1 MIIHSPSYSFRRQ
14 LHSLDLPLQETH
26 LTPTAPRE
34 GQSPD
39 LINRGQNQVL
49 LENQGLNPLPGEDQR
64 LNPLPGEDQRLNPLP
79 GEDQGLNPLPGE
91 DQGLAVLDT
100 AVATDISPG
109 HTLPDPHKTG
119 TVYISANW
127 TIHNLIPKTLP
138 SFCSCYS
145 MTCIFHLP
153 KIFPMH
159 PHIVHIWS
167 GKWYFHSTVA

>member
-34 GQSPD
+34 RQNPD
-39 LINRGQNQVL
+39 LTSRNQSQVL
-49 LENQGLNPLPGEDQR
+49 L
-64 LNPLPGEDQRLNPLP
+64 
-79 GEDQGLNPLPGE
+79 EDQGLNLLPGE
-91 DQGLAVLDT
+91 GQGLAVLDT
-100 AVATDISPG
+100 AVATGISPG

-127 TIHNLIPKTLP
+127 TVHSLISQTLP

-153 KIFPMH
+153 KIPPVH
-159 PHIVHIWS
+159 QYIVHIWS
-167 GKWYFHSTVA
+167 G